1 MNARNGSVA
10 PETNLT
16 AEYDV
21 ERAQRLSR
29 TRWWQKV
36 YASVDISTTEEDT
49 QRLHIATSDELEIH
63 RETNV
68 WFFKLLFFW
77 GVLELLLLLQ
87 CFYY

>member
-1 MNARNGSVA
+1 MLSCGRNSMNARNGSVA

-36 YASVDISTTEEDT
+36 YTSVDISTTEEDT
-49 QRLHIATSDELEIH
+49 QRLHIATSDELEIQ

-68 WFFKLLFFW
+68 
-77 GVLELLLLLQ
+77 
-87 CFYY
+87 